1 MLYHSLEEMN
11 SAVYQHFLFT
21 VYPKLPVEDVRDA
34 IKESMVLKLIV
45 ENNRINKNNWFSFIL
60 FKLNILITFLTVQG
74 IFKVTTVLF
83 INLILCILLGTKLN
97 VITRLPSNNAS
108 MN

>member
-1 MLYHSLEEMN
+1 MSVML
-11 SAVYQHFLFT
+11 
-21 VYPKLPVEDVRDA
+21 

-45 ENNRINKNNWFSFIL
+45 ESNRINKNNWFSFIL
-60 FKLNILITFLTVQG
+60 FKLNMAITFLTVQG
-74 IFKVTTVLF
+74 IFKVTTVPF